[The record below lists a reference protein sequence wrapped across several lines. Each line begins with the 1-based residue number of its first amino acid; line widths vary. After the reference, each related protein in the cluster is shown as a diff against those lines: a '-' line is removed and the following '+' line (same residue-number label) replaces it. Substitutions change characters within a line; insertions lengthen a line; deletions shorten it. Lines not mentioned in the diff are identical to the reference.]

1 MVAHSIYAC
10 VQGGSDADVAQALY
24 DTKTVGAAYN
34 GAESVTVVDAL
45 SGQAQV
51 VKFDRPTDIPI
62 LVRVTVRPTA
72 LDVQNLVR
80 DAIMDYVNGDLEG
93 GMGLTVGV
101 NVYPFEFSGACN
113 QVEPSI
119 VVTNVELS
127 TDGSTWSSAPLTIAL
142 DEVATLQR
150 SSITVNIA

>member
-1 MVAHSIYAC
+1 
-10 VQGGSDADVAQALY
+10 
-24 DTKTVGAAYN
+24 
-34 GAESVTVVDAL
+34 
-45 SGQAQV
+45 
-51 VKFDRPTDIPI
+51 
-62 LVRVTVRPTA
+62 
-72 LDVQNLVR
+72 
-80 DAIMDYVNGDLEG
+80 
-93 GMGLTVGV
+93 MGLTVGT